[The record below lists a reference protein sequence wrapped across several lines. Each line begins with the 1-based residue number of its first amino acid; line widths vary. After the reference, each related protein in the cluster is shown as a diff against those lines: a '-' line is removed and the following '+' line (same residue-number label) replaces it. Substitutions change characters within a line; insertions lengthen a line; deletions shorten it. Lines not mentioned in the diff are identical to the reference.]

1 MFVESLTKK
10 IKNVIIVDPK
20 KFENLKN
27 RISEDGV
34 LKFYV
39 ISDFERTLTNL
50 FIKGERTP
58 SLISILRNGNY
69 LNPGYSRLAKDLFDQ
84 YHPIEINSEIPLR
97 EKQKR
102 MTEWWK
108 RHYEILIKFG
118 FNKKHIKKVVNSER
132 VKFREGSLEFLDF
145 LYQYR
150 IPLLIISSSGLG
162 IEAVS
167 MTFKKKGRL
176 YPNIYV
182 ISNFLQWDGKGN
194 LVGIKEPIIHS
205 TNKNGSMIKKSS
217 TFKVVKNRRNI
228 LLLGDN
234 IEDCQII
241 NGLNYKNVIKVGF
254 LNEGVEKNL
263 EAYKKNFDVLILND
277 GDMNFVNNL
286 LKEMT

>member
-102 MTEWWK
+102 ITEWWK

-234 IEDCQII
+234 IEDCQTI

>member
-1 MFVESLTKK
+1 M
-10 IKNVIIVDPK
+10 KNVIIIAPK

-27 RISEDGV
+27 KISEDGV

-39 ISDFERTLTNL
+39 VSDFERTLTNL
-50 FIKGERTP
+50 FVKGERIP

-69 LNPGYSRLAKDLFDQ
+69 LNPRYRRLAKDLFDQ
-84 YHPIEINSEIPLR
+84 YRPIEINPKIPLR

-102 MTEWWK
+102 MVEWWK

-118 FNKKHIKKVVNSER
+118 FNKKHIEKVINSGKI
-132 VKFREGSLEFLDF
+132 KFREESLEFLDS

-167 MTFKKKGRL
+167 MALKKKGRL

-182 ISNFLQWDGKGN
+182 ISNFLQWNGNGN
-194 LVGIKEPIIHS
+194 LVGVKEPIIHS
-205 TNKNGSMIKKSS
+205 TNKNGSIIKKSS
-217 TFKVVKNRRNI
+217 AFKAIKNRRNV

-234 IEDCQII
+234 IEDCQMIK
-241 NGLNYKNVIKVGF
+241 GLNYKNVIKVGF
-254 LNEGVEKNL
+254 LNEEIKKNL
-263 EAYKKNFDVLILND
+263 EAYRQNFDVLILND
-277 GDMNFVNNL
+277 GDMNYVNNL
-286 LKEMT
+286 LKEMI

>member
-50 FIKGERTP
+50 FIKGERIP

-69 LNPGYSRLAKDLFDQ
+69 LNPGYSRLAKDLFGQ

-132 VKFREGSLEFLDF
+132 VKFREGSPEFLDF

-277 GDMNFVNNL
+277 GDMNYVNNL

>member
-1 MFVESLTKK
+1 M
-10 IKNVIIVDPK
+10 KNVIIIAPK

-27 RISEDGV
+27 KISEDGV

-39 ISDFERTLTNL
+39 VSDFERTLTNL
-50 FIKGERTP
+50 FVKGERIP

-69 LNPGYSRLAKDLFDQ
+69 LNPRYRRLAKDLFDQ
-84 YHPIEINSEIPLR
+84 YHPIEINPKIPLR

-102 MTEWWK
+102 IVEWWK

-118 FNKKHIKKVVNSER
+118 FNKKHIEKVINSGKI
-132 VKFREGSLEFLDF
+132 KFREESLEFLDS

-162 IEAVS
+162 REAIS

-182 ISNFLQWDGKGN
+182 ISNFLQWNGNGN
-194 LVGIKEPIIHS
+194 LVGVKEPIIHS
-205 TNKNGSMIKKSS
+205 TNKNGSIIKKSS
-217 TFKVVKNRRNI
+217 AFKAIKNRRNV

-234 IEDCQII
+234 IEDCQMIK
-241 NGLNYKNVIKVGF
+241 GLNYKNVIKVGF
-254 LNEGVEKNL
+254 LNEEIKKNL
-263 EAYKKNFDVLILND
+263 EAYRQNFDVLILND
-277 GDMNFVNNL
+277 GDMNYVNNL
-286 LKEMT
+286 LKEMI